1 MTFSLSQ
8 SVAAEVRAEMARQS
22 KTQAD
27 LGRVLGVVQPAIS
40 LRLRGKRP
48 FKLDELERLADYF
61 DVPLSSLIRGRVA

>member
-1 MTFSLSQ
+1 
-8 SVAAEVRAEMARQS
+8 MARQS

>member
-1 MTFSLSQ
+1 MTFSLSE

-27 LGRVLGVVQPAIS
+27 LGRVLGLVQPAIS

-48 FKLDELERLADYF
+48 FKLNELDRLARYF
-61 DVPLSSLIRGRVA
+61 GVPISSLIRERAA